1 MIWGYAGVL
10 LGVSSKLHS
19 GTCRFFTSTRPPSP
33 LQLLRGSPHGSLNS
47 SHSIKAPNACHLRH
61 LAVQASRNEH
71 SSAIST
77 GGQGHSKLSAHS
89 IRSAISAAAASDR
102 GSAHD
107 AGLLSDVGRRVLS
120 TLTAA
125 AFALVILF
133 SSTPTAYAA
142 GFPFTAPRLSST
154 PATMEMKV
162 TSVPNSGS
170 RTEKD
175 SCCKDTCCTG
185 MCIIYSNNHDCR

>member
-1 MIWGYAGVL
+1 MILGYAGAL

-19 GTCRFFTSTRPPSP
+19 RTCRFFTSTRPPSA
-33 LQLLRGSPHGSLNS
+33 LQLLRGLPHGSLNS
-47 SHSIKAPNACHLRH
+47 SHSIRAPYACHLRH

-71 SSAIST
+71 SSAMST
-77 GGQGHSKLSAHS
+77 RGQGHAKLSAHS
-89 IRSAISAAAASDR
+89 IRSAISAATASDR

-107 AGLLSDVGRRVLS
+107 ADALSDVGRRVLS

-125 AFALVILF
+125 AFALLILF

-162 TSVPNSGS
+162 NSIPNSAS
-170 RTEKD
+170 RTEKG

-185 MCIIYSNNHDCR
+185 MCIIYSNNHDCC